1 MPNPQKIEPGDI
13 VRISSDPKVMTVSH
27 IAGDEALCIWF
38 SKDEKIDS
46 QKLDLDTLVLV
57 SKKPK
62 SGVQ

>member
-13 VRISSDPKVMTVSH
+13 VRISSSPKEMTVSH

-38 SKDEKIDS
+38 SKEDKIES
-46 QKLDLDTLVLV
+46 HKLDLDTLVLV

-62 SGVQ
+62 N